1 MHGHLSLGSQHALT
15 RPTPHLGQFSPG
27 GTGRAAAEFV
37 DLAAKAC
44 HQRMVNTTFITTNH
58 HILGGTPVFAG
69 TRVPVR
75 ILFEYIETG
84 ETLAEFFAEFPSVSR
99 ELAQGVL
106 QEAKQAV
113 VHPHSA

>member
-1 MHGHLSLGSQHALT
+1 MRCGLG
-15 RPTPHLGQFSPG
+15 
-27 GTGRAAAEFV
+27 EFV
-37 DLAAKAC
+37 DLASKAYRW
-44 HQRMVNTTFITTNH
+44 HMVDTNFITINP

-84 ETLAEFFAEFPSVSR
+84 ETLAEFLDEFPSVSR

-113 VHPHSA
+113 VHAHSA

>member
-1 MHGHLSLGSQHALT
+1 LRCG
-15 RPTPHLGQFSPG
+15 PD
-27 GTGRAAAEFV
+27 EFV
-37 DLAAKAC
+37 DLAAKAYRW
-44 HQRMVNTTFITTNH
+44 RMLEPTFITINP

-84 ETLAEFFAEFPSVSR
+84 ETLAAFLDEFPSVSR

-113 VHPHSA
+113 VHAHSA

>member
-1 MHGHLSLGSQHALT
+1 LPRCSTCQSLRG
-15 RPTPHLGQFSPG
+15 GPG
-27 GTGRAAAEFV
+27 EFV
-37 DLAAKAC
+37 DLAAKAHDQC
-44 HQRMVNTTFITTNH
+44 MLDTTFITINP
-58 HILGGTPVFAG
+58 HILGGTPAFAG

-84 ETLAEFFAEFPSVSR
+84 ETLAEFLDAFPSVSR

-113 VHPHSA
+113 VHAHSA